1 MTGYTP
7 PLRDM
12 RFALESMCERETIS
26 GLPGADGMTPELIDQ
41 VLSEAGKLASEVWAP
56 LNAVGDRAGARLE
69 NGVVRTPDGFPAAY
83 RAFAAAGWN
92 GVASETAH
100 GGMGLPLCLTMAVQE
115 MWHTAN
121 MALALCPLLNQ
132 AAVAVLTRHGTDDQK
147 RRYLDRLVAGD
158 WTGAMCMTEPQA
170 GSDLGEIRTRAVPEG
185 DHYRITGQKTFITYG
200 EHDLADNI
208 VHMVLART
216 PDAPSGSAGLSLFA
230 VPKLL
235 VDPDGALGPRNDLGC
250 VSLEHKLGLHAC
262 PTAVMSYGDGG
273 GAWGEMVGAECR
285 GLPLMFTMMNDARLG
300 VGLQGVAVCERAYQR
315 AAAYARA
322 RVQSRPFD
330 GGAPVTIDHHPD
342 VRRMLMSLRTH
353 AEATRALVYHA
364 ASTGD
369 VAARHPQ
376 DDARNRA
383 QQRVDLLTP
392 IAKAWC
398 TDVGVEMASLGIQ
411 VHGGVGYIEETGAA
425 QILRDAR
432 VTPIYEGTNG
442 IQAHDL
448 MARKLL
454 RDGGVAMRELIRDM
468 GPAASDQANEP
479 LRNGIAALR
488 RVSDWAVQTGPSAQ
502 VFAGAVP
509 FLRLTGTVVAGWL
522 MARAAASARA
532 QLVSGAGDPTWFRA
546 KIATARFYSEHILSQ
561 APALATPITS
571 GAASVLELEPD
582 RL

>member
-1 MTGYTP
+1 M
-7 PLRDM
+7 
-12 RFALESMCERETIS
+12 
-26 GLPGADGMTPELIDQ
+26 
-41 VLSEAGKLASEVWAP
+41 
-56 LNAVGDRAGARLE
+56 
-69 NGVVRTPDGFPAAY
+69 
-83 RAFAAAGWN
+83 
-92 GVASETAH
+92 
-100 GGMGLPLCLTMAVQE
+100 
-115 MWHTAN
+115 
-121 MALALCPLLNQ
+121 
-132 AAVAVLTRHGTDDQK
+132 
-147 RRYLDRLVAGD
+147 
-158 WTGAMCMTEPQA
+158 
-170 GSDLGEIRTRAVPEG
+170 
-185 DHYRITGQKTFITYG
+185 
-200 EHDLADNI
+200 
-208 VHMVLART
+208 
-216 PDAPSGSAGLSLFA
+216 
-230 VPKLL
+230 
-235 VDPDGALGPRNDLGC
+235 
-250 VSLEHKLGLHAC
+250 
-262 PTAVMSYGDGG
+262 
-273 GAWGEMVGAECR
+273 
-285 GLPLMFTMMNDARLG
+285 
-300 VGLQGVAVCERAYQR
+300 
-315 AAAYARA
+315 
-322 RVQSRPFD
+322 
-330 GGAPVTIDHHPD
+330 TIDHHPD

-369 VAARHPQ
+369 VATRHPQ

-432 VTPIYEGTNG
+432 VTPIYEGMNG

-532 QLVSGAGDPTWFRA
+532 QLVSGAGDPAWFRA
-546 KIATARFYSEHILSQ
+546 KIATALFYSEHILSQ